1 MLQLLCMTCLAAGL
15 SHCSDKAT
23 LSQPLQARASSIC
36 LQGRI
41 CIGYTDLPSR
51 LATQSSTLYSNN
63 ISKFLLSMGPFTGHK
78 GQFCIDPKDDAV
90 QGALILESGQMKWP
104 APQLKV
110 RGAMVCRSA

>member
-1 MLQLLCMTCLAAGL
+1 M
-15 SHCSDKAT
+15 
-23 LSQPLQARASSIC
+23 C

-78 GQFCIDPKDDAV
+78 GHFCIDPKDDAV
-90 QGALILESGQMKWP
+90 QGALILDDGQMKWP
-104 APQLKV
+104 APQPKV
-110 RGAMVCRSA
+110 RGITVCVQACMGRFQG